1 MFLFIRKV
9 IYIFWCIDLSRPP
22 REVNSILNHNKVYI
36 IVLFDCFMEREL
48 KSVVDL
54 LHRIFEEVDGPDID
68 GHQEAY
74 LIGMEI
80 IDREKRKEFSNYQ

>member
-1 MFLFIRKV
+1 MR
-9 IYIFWCIDLSRPP
+9 
-22 REVNSILNHNKVYI
+22 
-36 IVLFDCFMEREL
+36 REL

-54 LHRIFEEVDGPDID
+54 LHRIFEEVDGPEMD

-80 IDREKRKEFSNYQ
+80 IDREKRKESIDYQP